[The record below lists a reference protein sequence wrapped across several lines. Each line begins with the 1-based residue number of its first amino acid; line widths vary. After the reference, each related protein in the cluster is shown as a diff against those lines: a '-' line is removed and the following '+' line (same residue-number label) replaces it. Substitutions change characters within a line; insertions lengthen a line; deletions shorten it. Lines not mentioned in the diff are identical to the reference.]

1 MVAVIFRFDLKV
13 RSKKVKKCQFSK
25 FKILKTKR
33 TFLIQFHLRNP
44 TVQFVFV
51 YDVYKWPKN
60 VIYFYDVTTFHTYYS
75 HLGVKN

>member
-13 RSKKVKKCQFSK
+13 RSKKVKKGQKCQFSQ
-25 FKILKTKR
+25 FKILKIKR

-60 VIYFYDVTTFHTYYS
+60 VI
-75 HLGVKN
+75 